1 MVNKV
6 IRNYRLVMTNCLY
19 KKTDTGR
26 TPYRLIK
33 KIFYAFNLTRKGI

>member
-19 KKTDTGR
+19 KKTDTSR
-26 TPYRLIK
+26 TPYRLVK
-33 KIFYAFNLTRKGI
+33 NIFKRILTWKGK